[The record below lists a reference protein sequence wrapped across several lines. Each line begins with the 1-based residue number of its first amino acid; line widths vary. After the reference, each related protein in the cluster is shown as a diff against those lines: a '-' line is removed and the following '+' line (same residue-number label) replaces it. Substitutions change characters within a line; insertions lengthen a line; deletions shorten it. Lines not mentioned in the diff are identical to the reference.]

1 MSDNEDEVVHDVNVF
16 PEFYPSTSKLSPESL
31 ENLAIAIS
39 KLTDEQG
46 LLVSINPYNLLQDW
60 VLRMYP
66 ENIRK
71 VWKRT
76 KK

>member
-1 MSDNEDEVVHDVNVF
+1 MSDKEEVVHDVNVF

-31 ENLAIAIS
+31 EALAIAMA

-46 LLVSINPYNLLQDW
+46 LLVAINPYNLLQDW
-60 VLRMYP
+60 ILRMYP
-66 ENIRK
+66 EPIRK